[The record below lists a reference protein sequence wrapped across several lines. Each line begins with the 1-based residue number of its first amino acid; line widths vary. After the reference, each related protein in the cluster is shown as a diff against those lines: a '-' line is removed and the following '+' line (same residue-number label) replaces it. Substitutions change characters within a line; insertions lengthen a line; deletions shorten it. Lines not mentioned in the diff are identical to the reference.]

1 MSLIVRTAMAATVLF
16 LTNSAAALD
25 QLNLIL
31 PNDRSLPMGEIGS
44 IEASAVVARTAGA
57 SAAWYNPAGVAG
69 QTTSEVMGS
78 ASIYEYSVI
87 GVSSPVGNDNR
98 RSVSV
103 LPGAAGIC
111 EPLPEMFGGD
121 GQWGVGFLVA
131 TPVYWR
137 TSVSQQETAIA
148 GGETILVASTYDA
161 SYEEYLPTIS
171 LGRAF
176 GEHRWGFS
184 GSAVVHELSVSN
196 AGSLARLPLGQV
208 TSNTTQYHGRTV
220 LIRIGAGWQWRRGTL
235 ALGATVCAPGI
246 RVWQSGDRT
255 DSALT
260 SDPLTSTVTSI
271 SGDTGDYPMDLDA
284 PASTTAAI
292 ARSGENWSIE
302 LDLTFQLGSSP
313 RNVFPEYNETRTTVI
328 GGVSTT
334 DTVKI
339 SPVTSNRRSVL
350 NGAAGFAHRITDT
363 WWAHAGVL
371 SDRTPISDSQLFS
384 RVDLWTVVGG
394 VSVRGEHSLM
404 TAGIAGTWNTS
415 GTSTSVDLPTG
426 NTVESQL
433 SIRTWRLIVGT
444 SYRF

>member
-1 MSLIVRTAMAATVLF
+1 MKRILGAAAAVLG
-16 LTNSAAALD
+16 LANAAAALD

-69 QTTSEVMGS
+69 QTSSEVMGS

-87 GVSSPVGNDNR
+87 GVSSPVGNDDR
-98 RSVSV
+98 RTVSV

-111 EPLPEMFGGD
+111 EPLPKMFGGD

-137 TSVSQQETAIA
+137 TSVSQQESATSR
-148 GGETILVASTYDA
+148 GETISVANTYDA

-196 AGSLARLPLGQV
+196 ASSLVRLPLGQIG
-208 TSNTTQYHGRTV
+208 SSTTQYHGRTV
-220 LIRIGAGWQWRRGTL
+220 LVRIGAGWQWRRDTL

-246 RVWQSGDRT
+246 RVWHSGDRT

-260 SDPLTSTVTSI
+260 SDPLTGTVTSV
-271 SGDTGDYPMDLDA
+271 TGATSEYQMDLDA
-284 PASTTAAI
+284 PASATAAI

-302 LDLTFQLGSSP
+302 MDLTFQLGSSP
-313 RNVFPEYNETRTTVI
+313 RNVFPEYAESRTTVT
-328 GGVSTT
+328 GGLTT
-334 DTVKI
+334 IDSVTI
-339 SPVTSNRRSVL
+339 SPVSSNRQSVL
-350 NGAAGFAHRITDT
+350 NGAAGFAHRVTDA
-363 WWAHAGVL
+363 WWAHAGFL

-384 RVDLWTVVGG
+384 RVDLWTVAGG

-404 TAGIAGTWNTS
+404 TAGIAATWNTS

-426 NTVESQL
+426 TSVESQL
-433 SIRTWRLIVGT
+433 SIRTWRMIVGT